1 MKNIE
6 SNILFEKG
14 YHGAVELKP
23 YFDEYFSLIS
33 INSYGDNRESV
44 MPYDIVT
51 FRSDAWRSD
60 TVSLFLDYCIYSN
73 ISFNKIKRMS
83 SWYYIDAIHVVN
95 KLDIDIL
102 TETAAF
108 NNFLKLSFI
117 NKLNA
122 NKLYYSHYGEDN
134 ELNNVALNT
143 LFQFLIVKY
152 DLKVSSIYERNMK
165 NVSLYD

>member
-14 YHGAVELKP
+14 YHGAAELKP

-73 ISFNKIKRMS
+73 IPFDKIKHMS
-83 SWYYIDAIHVVN
+83 SWYYTDALYVISQLQIDIQSEIAAFNTFLESSFVN
-95 KLDIDIL
+95 KLK
-102 TETAAF
+102 A
-108 NNFLKLSFI
+108 NN
-117 NKLNA
+117 
-122 NKLYYSHYGEDN
+122 LYYSHYGEDN
-134 ELNNVALNT
+134 TMNT
-143 LFQFLIVKY
+143 LFQFLIAKY